1 MYFELDGADAEDV
14 ESELSGI
21 ALRVDTQRGTVDV
34 AFENIAAADNILTK
48 MGCKVLTEKS
58 ELI

>member
-34 AFENIAAADNILTK
+34 PFENIAAADNILTK